1 MKYSPRKILGTGLL
15 AGTLDITAAC
25 LQYYIKTGKGP
36 SGVLKFVA
44 SGWFGQKALE
54 GGNTMIAAGLAFHYL
69 IAMGVTV
76 FFFITAGFWF
86 SVFKNK
92 WLTGI
97 AYGIFVWCITN
108 LIIVP
113 LSATPKFPFKPINA
127 WIAAAILILCI
138 GLPLSFSASKK
149 GKNTD

>member
-1 MKYSPRKILGTGLL
+1 MKYSARKILSAGLL
-15 AGTLDITAAC
+15 VGTLDITAAC

-54 GGNTMIAAGLAFHYL
+54 GGNAMIAAGLAFHYL
-69 IAMGVTV
+69 IALSVAI

-92 WLTGI
+92 WLTGM
-97 AYGIFVWCITN
+97 AYGIFVWCATN

-113 LSATPKFPFKPINA
+113 LSATPKFSFNPINA
-127 WIAAAILILCI
+127 LIAAAILIVCI